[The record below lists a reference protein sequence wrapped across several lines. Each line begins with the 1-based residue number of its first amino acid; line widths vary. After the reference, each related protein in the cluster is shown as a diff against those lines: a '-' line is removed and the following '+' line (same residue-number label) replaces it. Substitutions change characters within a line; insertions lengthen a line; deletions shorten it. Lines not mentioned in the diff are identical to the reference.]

1 MAEPPL
7 NLSSSKT
14 SSPSFSLGQQQ
25 QTSSHTATYHF
36 HSNTME
42 KLPTYSHELPD
53 TTVSAVSSQPGKEE
67 SFGSRLIAGLKR
79 ILATVWLCFAVY
91 LFANVF
97 FPGVNFSH
105 LDVVSW
111 PSFRCHGSAPGNV
124 ADSHKVSLDTHVMSK
139 CPDARDCLRQL
150 VVPAME
156 QVSDMVDFDLS
167 FIAR

>member
-1 MAEPPL
+1 
-7 NLSSSKT
+7 
-14 SSPSFSLGQQQ
+14 
-25 QTSSHTATYHF
+25 
-36 HSNTME
+36 ME

-53 TTVSAVSSQPGKEE
+53 TTVSAGSSQPKREEEE
-67 SFGSRLIAGLKR
+67 SFSSRLIAGVRR
-79 ILATVWLCFAVY
+79 ILATVWLCFALY

-97 FPGVNFSH
+97 FPDVNFSR

-111 PSFRCHGSAPGNV
+111 PSFRCHGSTPQNV

-156 QVSDMVDFDLS
+156 QVSDLVDFDLS

>member
-1 MAEPPL
+1 MAESPL
-7 NLSSSKT
+7 DLSSSVLFLPVILSGAT
-14 SSPSFSLGQQQ
+14 TTNFV
-25 QTSSHTATYHF
+25 HTATYHF

-53 TTVSAVSSQPGKEE
+53 TTVSAVSSQPEREE
-67 SFGSRLIAGLKR
+67 SFSSRLIAGLKR
-79 ILATVWLCFAVY
+79 ILATVWLCFALY

-97 FPGVNFSH
+97 FPGVNFSW

-111 PSFRCHGSAPGNV
+111 PSFRCHGSTPQNV

-156 QVSDMVDFDLS
+156 QVSDLVDFDLS